1 MAAAPVVHFEV
12 IGKDAKKLQNFYGK
26 LFDWQFQNMPEMNY
40 GMVETHPNGDK
51 PGKGSIDGGV
61 GEGQAGVPN
70 YVTFYVQVPDLQA
83 TLKKV
88 ESMGGKTV
96 MPVTEIPNVVTFAL
110 FQDPEGNTVGI
121 VKG

>member
-26 LFDWQFQNMPEMNY
+26 LFDWQIQNMPEMNY
-40 GMVETHPNGDK
+40 GMVETPANGNK
-51 PGKGSIDGGV
+51 PGKGSIDGGI
-61 GEGQAGVPN
+61 GQSQHGAPN
-70 YVTFYVQVPDLQA
+70 HVTFYVQVPDLQA

-96 MPVTEIPNVVTFAL
+96 MPPMDVPGGPTIAQL
-110 FQDPEGNTVGI
+110 QDPEGNLVGL
-121 VKG
+121 VKQ